1 MTRMYLVHQNVTRP
15 SKAAEYEA
23 AAREFVA
30 LVRKHPELPHVRHTA
45 LVSDDFVYSFVFPI
59 ASYADLDSIAH
70 DFMELGRLEPAIG
83 EINRRS
89 GEATEYHRSGWI
101 ISEATERQPED
112 SPDERWYDIHYL
124 LHGREAEAV
133 AAAKEMRAR
142 RVFTTLLGHE
152 YPALI
157 VENGERAG
165 ERLMA
170 CTRRFERQHARVLRE
185 LTTV

>member
-1 MTRMYLVHQNVTRP
+1 MYLIHENVTRP
-15 SKAAEYEA
+15 SMAAEYEA

-30 LVRKHPELPHVRHTA
+30 LVHKHPDLTHVRHTA
-45 LVSDDFVYSFVFPI
+45 LVTDDFVYAFVFPI
-59 ASYADLDSIAH
+59 ASYADLDAIAH
-70 DFMELGRLEPAIG
+70 DFAELGRREPAVA
-83 EINRRS
+83 EINHRS
-89 GEATEYHRSGWI
+89 GEATIHHRSGWI
-101 ISEATERQPED
+101 ITEVTESQPED
-112 SPDERWYDIHYL
+112 SPDERWYDVHHL
-124 LHGREAEAV
+124 RHGREAEAV

-165 ERLMA
+165 QRLMA
-170 CTRRFERQHARVLRE
+170 CTRRFERKHARVLRE